1 MFGNLNTD
9 VVFKDLGL
17 DGIISKLICKRRE
30 LKTEEELSYFQKLG
44 ERSNRMVSMM
54 CGIVS
59 IQERYVEV
67 LDPTT
72 YEYDPI

>member
-1 MFGNLNTD
+1 MFGILNTD

-30 LKTEEELSYFQKLG
+30 LKSEEELSNFQKLG
-44 ERSNRMVSMM
+44 ERSNRIVSMM

-72 YEYDPI
+72 CEYDPI